1 MALSASW
8 IVLRIS
14 RTLLIPRLLPL
25 VDESQRPVLV
35 LDVLQVL
42 ALDEPDGVDVVEH
55 NSPQGASTGLAAGA
69 EFLMGAVPGVMFESD
84 DEVGLDSSHPV
95 LRRRPEAPVTP
106 HAGELAELVQHP
118 PPQKLGRLLERR
130 SFQLAQRVLGPVDGA
145 CELNAVTLDSGHTRG
160 HGHQSLTS
168 PVQISSV
175 TSPRS

>member
-42 ALDEPDGVDVVEH
+42 ALAEPDGVDVVEH

-69 EFLMGAVPGVMFESD
+69 ELLLGAVPAVVFEAD
-84 DEVGLDSSHPV
+84 QQVGLLLPHPV
-95 LRRRPEAPVTP
+95 LSGSPETDVPP
-106 HAGELAELVQHP
+106 HSGELAKLVENPASQEF
-118 PPQKLGRLLERR
+118 GRLLERR
-130 SFQLAQRVLGPVDGA
+130 PLELPDRVFGPVDGA
-145 CELNAVTLDSGHTRG
+145 GELYAVLIDLDHARRCR
-160 HGHQSLTS
+160 HRHS
-168 PVQISSV
+168 P
-175 TSPRS
+175 PRWR